1 MCNIIPT
8 VLDNLP
14 RGEDGKTPV
23 RVGFMTYGHTISFF
37 NLAPE
42 LSQPQMMVK
51 LISMIPYLIQ
61 LLKKKVVGDVDDI
74 FVPLQTGFMVDPDEC
89 KENIQTLLTQIPQVS
104 RFQLNYPVF

>member
-42 LSQPQMMVK
+42 LSQPQMMVSF
-51 LISMIPYLIQ
+51 IFEFMSQNYLIV
-61 LLKKKVVGDVDDI
+61 KVVGDVDDI

-89 KENIQTLLTQIPQVS
+89 KENIQTLLTQIPQVNWH
-104 RFQLNYPVF
+104 FCCKI

>member
-42 LSQPQMMVK
+42 LSQPQMMVSF
-51 LISMIPYLIQ
+51 IFHYLTQNYVIF
-61 LLKKKVVGDVDDI
+61 KVVGDVDDI

-89 KENIQTLLTQIPQVS
+89 KENIQTLLTQIPQV
-104 RFQLNYPVF
+104 N

>member
-42 LSQPQMMVK
+42 LSQPQMMV
-51 LISMIPYLIQ
+51 SFDFEE
-61 LLKKKVVGDVDDI
+61 LLRNNQVVGDVDDI

-89 KENIQTLLTQIPQVS
+89 KENIQTLLTQIPQV
-104 RFQLNYPVF
+104 NWHYYCKI